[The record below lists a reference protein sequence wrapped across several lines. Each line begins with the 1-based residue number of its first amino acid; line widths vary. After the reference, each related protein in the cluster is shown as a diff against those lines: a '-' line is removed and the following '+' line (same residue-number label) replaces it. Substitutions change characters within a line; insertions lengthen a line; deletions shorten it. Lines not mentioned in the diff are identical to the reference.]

1 MPEILKPGKNTTIR
15 NSDGKRHTLHANFSG
30 YMHISRIVSGSAAV
44 YINGTQ
50 YSVNVNDVIVS
61 NQFDEVI
68 AEFDENSIYQ
78 GFSFDSPK
86 FFDEIGIPA
95 VFKFASIIKNDK
107 RILTIC
113 DNIETEYRD
122 QSKFHERMLISLTT
136 ELLIYLSRNYS
147 TENSENISQTT
158 LGKFKIA
165 REAVAYINENCQN
178 GITTSDIS
186 AHVNVS
192 TSYLCRCFKE
202 VFNTTPL
209 EYSEKIR
216 CRKAHEDLSLGI
228 NTVGEIAA
236 RYNFSSLS
244 YFNRR
249 YRKFYG
255 LNPTVTLS
263 EAKKKRAEK
272 E

>member
-136 ELLIYLSRNYS
+136 ELLIYLYRNYS

-158 LGKFKIA
+158 LGKFKFA
-165 REAVAYINENCQN
+165 
-178 GITTSDIS
+178 
-186 AHVNVS
+186 
-192 TSYLCRCFKE
+192 
-202 VFNTTPL
+202 
-209 EYSEKIR
+209 
-216 CRKAHEDLSLGI
+216 
-228 NTVGEIAA
+228 EI
-236 RYNFSSLS
+236 
-244 YFNRR
+244 YF
-249 YRKFYG
+249 
-255 LNPTVTLS
+255 
-263 EAKKKRAEK
+263 
-272 E
+272 

>member
-1 MPEILKPGKNTTIR
+1 MPEIQKYCKDTTIK
-15 NSDGKRHTLHANFSG
+15 NSDGETIRLHESFAG
-30 YMHISRIVSGSAAV
+30 YMHIARIISGNATV
-44 YINGTQ
+44 
-50 YSVNVNDVIVS
+50 SVNGKEYRVCPDDVIVS

-68 AEFDENSIYQ
+68 AEFAESGVYQ
-78 GFSFDSPK
+78 GFTFDSPK
-86 FFDEIGIPA
+86 FFDEIGISA
-95 VFKFASIIKNDK
+95 VFKFTNIIKNDK

-113 DNIETEYRD
+113 DNIETEYCC

-136 ELLIYLSRNYS
+136 ELLIYLYRNYS
-147 TENSENISQTT
+147 AENSENISQTT

-186 AHVNVS
+186 AYINVS

-209 EYSEKIR
+209 EYSERIR

-255 LNPTVTLS
+255 INPTVTL
-263 EAKKKRAEK
+263 AKAKSARNESQ
-272 E
+272 